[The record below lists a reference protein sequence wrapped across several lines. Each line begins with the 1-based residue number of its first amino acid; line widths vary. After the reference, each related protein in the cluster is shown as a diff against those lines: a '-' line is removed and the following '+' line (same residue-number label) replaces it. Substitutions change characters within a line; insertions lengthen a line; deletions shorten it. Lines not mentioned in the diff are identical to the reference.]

1 MKRKKTVK
9 KARAAKPPAGHSA
22 KAAAKLKAKS
32 ALKAKTAPKAKAA
45 PKARATPQAKVAPAK
60 RKAAQ
65 PDMLDA
71 MLTAGAEVLK
81 LPIDPAWRGGVKFN
95 LGLILRLGAVI
106 DSFAL
111 PDDTEPGPV
120 FHA

>member
-9 KARAAKPPAGHSA
+9 KARAAKPPARGRA
-22 KAAAKLKAKS
+22 KAAATP
-32 ALKAKTAPKAKAA
+32 KAKTATKAK
-45 PKARATPQAKVAPAK
+45 PVPARS
-60 RKAAQ
+60 KAAQ

-71 MLTAGAEVLK
+71 MLTAGAEALN
-81 LPIDPAWRGGVKFN
+81 LPLDPAWRGGVKFN
-95 LGLILRLGAVI
+95 LGLILRLGALV

-111 PDDTEPGPV
+111 SDDTEPGPV